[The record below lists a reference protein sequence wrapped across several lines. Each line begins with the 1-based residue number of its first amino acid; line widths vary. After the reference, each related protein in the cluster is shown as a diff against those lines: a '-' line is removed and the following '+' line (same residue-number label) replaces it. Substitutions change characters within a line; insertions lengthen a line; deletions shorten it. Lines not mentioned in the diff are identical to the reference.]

1 MWYIFQVLRYY
12 HYWGSLLSVFSGT
25 FCHFWKK
32 RVLYYRKFEHKFQ
45 KVEIIF
51 IIHDSAGLFFINS
64 VANTKKFI
72 ISFFQLKRLA

>member
-1 MWYIFQVLRYY
+1 MRHIFHVPRYY
-12 HYWGSLLSVFSGT
+12 HYWGFLLSVFPDT
-25 FCHFWKK
+25 FYNFWKK
-32 RVLYYRKFEHKFQ
+32 RALYYRKFEHKFQ